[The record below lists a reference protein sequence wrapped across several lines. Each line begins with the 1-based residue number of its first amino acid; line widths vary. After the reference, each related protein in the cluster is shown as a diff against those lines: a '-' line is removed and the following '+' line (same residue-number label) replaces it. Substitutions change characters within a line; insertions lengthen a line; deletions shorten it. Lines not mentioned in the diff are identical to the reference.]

1 LTGVRAPPTRTG
13 PVAAKARPFGL
24 QTKLAVGATHD
35 RHEYEAERIA
45 TGFSQG
51 SAPASAAPASISAV
65 GAQRSALPVASAPE
79 QTDDEQPAPPEARA
93 QLSPRGG
100 GPEAAKATPPQTIK
114 AEPPEPEPEPDA
126 KPASPAHVQRA
137 SQPDAPPGDVSTTS
151 STDGPAAPEPASD
164 SAAPPVGGSTAA
176 PASPGTEGGAAPAAV
191 EQSIQQMRKGPAKG
205 LDAPVRDDLEGH
217 IGSDLGDV
225 RLHDNR
231 AAGEAAEAL
240 NARAFTVGQD
250 IFFGPGQY
258 DPDSSGGRHL
268 IAHEVAHT
276 VQQGGGSAAAQRI
289 QRTPTTQGAATTP
302 AAKDEAATDKVS
314 EISGDGW
321 SIKLEPVGAAKGTF
335 TVPKLELP
343 TIAGELKG
351 SAGSKPE
358 PAADGGR
365 ALPSAG
371 ASFKLDPVPERG
383 EGKAF
388 ETWVAYA
395 KSNFAAGLK
404 TKLEAQIL
412 AQGNAASVAKSG
424 APVYVLYSG
433 GKGAAGTDTMIIGT
447 TQQLAEHDS
456 LLRPMLSPKG
466 ARASLDADHAL
477 ELQVGGQD
485 SADNMWLLESGVN
498 RSAGATVKSGVVKSI
513 DQTLKAAQA
522 ELTKSKATPVS
533 PLPASATEVRRN
545 WVMVFN
551 TVTGGKGGSTDTS
564 WTRKQIREGE
574 HLKHF
579 HAMTEMELVKQGF
592 VFKEGEVPTHINVFP
607 GPSGGRAVRFAVSK
621 DGSSLQKP
629 SFFYRGFEL
638 IGDAPFNAPTQGN
651 KGGVLSTLQVRRTKK
666 KDKKSKVLVFADAA
680 LTVQHDENLGFGG
693 YITRDSLTAA
703 FSGAHFEPLS
713 PISFSNV
720 QITPDGEVVAEG
732 SVLSSKQ
739 LLPSLNVPILLR
751 GDDVLIQFPVPT
763 ESLNFGPVNVT
774 EAAIELG
781 VGENGFFIQG
791 VAGIAVDQVGS
802 GSLTARGEN
811 DGVTLGGVF
820 NLDLDFLEKAEV
832 SATYALKDDSFTA
845 KAELQVK
852 AGSLP
857 GVESGSVTVE
867 VTRESF
873 GLSGSL
879 NLGGVLK
886 GSTVSIGYMP
896 ETGLTIEGKDL
907 PLPVDKLPGVSGAT
921 VTVRA
926 VRSPDSGEWKISG
939 GGSAKLNAAGATATL
954 DIFYDG
960 ESVTFK
966 GRADVA
972 KGPANGW
979 LQITA
984 TNAATD
990 AEGNPVEGG
999 PVGELRIWG
1008 KGEASVAFG
1017 KVLTGKVGIEY
1028 TPAGAVILAGEI
1040 ALPPTV
1046 DLFDKKEYTKSL
1058 LSVST
1063 PDFPIWGVKVGPVG
1077 VGIFAYADAD
1087 VSFNAYVG
1095 PGQLRDAS
1103 LKAVMDLDKPE
1114 DATVTGKANF
1124 FVPSYAGLTLDVGGG
1139 LKAQVA
1145 VAYVKGRV
1153 GLSGTLGLG
1162 LDGSFGVDVSWN
1174 RNDGIAVGA
1183 KAEITARPKFE
1194 VGVNASVYAGVD
1206 LGITE
1211 IEKKWGPWTKK
1222 LGEFGPDMELGV
1234 SFPVN
1239 WSEKDGLDLSLDNI
1253 SVKKPQLDAKGIIK
1267 SAFDTLV

>member
-1 LTGVRAPPTRTG
+1 
-13 PVAAKARPFGL
+13 
-24 QTKLAVGATHD
+24 
-35 RHEYEAERIA
+35 
-45 TGFSQG
+45 
-51 SAPASAAPASISAV
+51 
-65 GAQRSALPVASAPE
+65 
-79 QTDDEQPAPPEARA
+79 
-93 QLSPRGG
+93 
-100 GPEAAKATPPQTIK
+100 
-114 AEPPEPEPEPDA
+114 
-126 KPASPAHVQRA
+126 
-137 SQPDAPPGDVSTTS
+137 
-151 STDGPAAPEPASD
+151 
-164 SAAPPVGGSTAA
+164 
-176 PASPGTEGGAAPAAV
+176 
-191 EQSIQQMRKGPAKG
+191 
-205 LDAPVRDDLEGH
+205 
-217 IGSDLGDV
+217 
-225 RLHDNR
+225 
-231 AAGEAAEAL
+231 
-240 NARAFTVGQD
+240 
-250 IFFGPGQY
+250 
-258 DPDSSGGRHL
+258 
-268 IAHEVAHT
+268 
-276 VQQGGGSAAAQRI
+276 
-289 QRTPTTQGAATTP
+289 
-302 AAKDEAATDKVS
+302 
-314 EISGDGW
+314 
-321 SIKLEPVGAAKGTF
+321 
-335 TVPKLELP
+335 
-343 TIAGELKG
+343 
-351 SAGSKPE
+351 
-358 PAADGGR
+358 
-365 ALPSAG
+365 
-371 ASFKLDPVPERG
+371 
-383 EGKAF
+383 
-388 ETWVAYA
+388 
-395 KSNFAAGLK
+395 
-404 TKLEAQIL
+404 
-412 AQGNAASVAKSG
+412 
-424 APVYVLYSG
+424 
-433 GKGAAGTDTMIIGT
+433 
-447 TQQLAEHDS
+447 
-456 LLRPMLSPKG
+456 
-466 ARASLDADHAL
+466 
-477 ELQVGGQD
+477 
-485 SADNMWLLESGVN
+485 
-498 RSAGATVKSGVVKSI
+498 
-513 DQTLKAAQA
+513 
-522 ELTKSKATPVS
+522 
-533 PLPASATEVRRN
+533 
-545 WVMVFN
+545 
-551 TVTGGKGGSTDTS
+551 
-564 WTRKQIREGE
+564 
-574 HLKHF
+574 
-579 HAMTEMELVKQGF
+579 
-592 VFKEGEVPTHINVFP
+592 
-607 GPSGGRAVRFAVSK
+607 
-621 DGSSLQKP
+621 
-629 SFFYRGFEL
+629 
-638 IGDAPFNAPTQGN
+638 
-651 KGGVLSTLQVRRTKK
+651 
-666 KDKKSKVLVFADAA
+666 
-680 LTVQHDENLGFGG
+680 
-693 YITRDSLTAA
+693 
-703 FSGAHFEPLS
+703 
-713 PISFSNV
+713 
-720 QITPDGEVVAEG
+720 
-732 SVLSSKQ
+732 
-739 LLPSLNVPILLR
+739 
-751 GDDVLIQFPVPT
+751 
-763 ESLNFGPVNVT
+763 
-774 EAAIELG
+774 
-781 VGENGFFIQG
+781 
-791 VAGIAVDQVGS
+791 
-802 GSLTARGEN
+802 
-811 DGVTLGGVF
+811 VF

-886 GSTVSIGYMP
+886 GSTVTIGYMP
-896 ETGLTIEGKDL
+896 ETGLSIEGKDL

-926 VRSPDSGEWKISG
+926 VRSPDSGEWKLSG

-954 DIFYDG
+954 DILYDG

-972 KGPANGW
+972 KGPATGW

-1046 DLFDKKEYTKSL
+1046 DLFEKKEYTKSL

-1077 VGIFAYADAD
+1077 VGIFAYADAN

-1194 VGVNASVYAGVD
+1194 VGVNASVFAGVD

-1211 IEKKWGPWTKK
+1211 LEKQWGPWTKK

-1253 SVKKPQLDAKGIIK
+1253 SVKKPELDAKGIIK